1 MNRDKSLDIARGL
14 CIILVVVG
22 HYIPESAPSW
32 YVAINKAIYAF
43 HMPAFMF
50 ISGYVYLLSLKKD
63 SYVTF
68 LAKKFKRL
76 LIPYFVVSTIVISLK
91 ILSQSHMYVQNPVGF
106 EAYLRMFYLPEAG
119 YFLWFIFALWWMF
132 VVIGL
137 ARTRKLRTALLCIS
151 IILYFLPVRF
161 PDVFCLEQFRKMFV
175 FFMSGVAI
183 RDYFPMLLKK
193 NTNGYCLVVC
203 LRNDNHRDSIPK
215 RYLHRTSR
223 YTSCCICRNCR
234 RDLHFTIGRKK
245 IRQQMQM
252 AVGNIVRLLYHL
264 FATYYLHG
272 RRKIH
277 ISHDEFYRRGWH
289 LRNLHFGDLRHR
301 RGFSPFIGYFSDSKT
316 QIAQNFIRIQS
327 LKFPSAEIP

>member
-91 ILSQSHMYVQNPVGF
+91 ILSQSHMYVQNPVGL

-183 RDYFPMLLKK
+183 RDYFPMLLEKIQTATAWLFVCIMAITEILYLNATSIGQAATLLVAFAGIAGVICISRLAERK
-193 NTNGYCLVVC
+193 YANKCKWLLAISSGSYIIYLLHTTFMGGAKSILAMMSSVEGDGFFAISALAICATGVVFPLLLDIFLIRKHKLLRILFGYKV
-203 LRNDNHRDSIPK
+203 
-215 RYLHRTSR
+215 
-223 YTSCCICRNCR
+223 
-234 RDLHFTIGRKK
+234 
-245 IRQQMQM
+245 
-252 AVGNIVRLLYHL
+252 
-264 FATYYLHG
+264 
-272 RRKIH
+272 
-277 ISHDEFYRRGWH
+277 
-289 LRNLHFGDLRHR
+289 
-301 RGFSPFIGYFSDSKT
+301 
-316 QIAQNFIRIQS
+316 
-327 LKFPSAEIP
+327 